1 MGGTFVRSTNRL
13 HLQGSVISTDQREW
27 RDPRIVFPALII
39 SSEGPQGMRSFL
51 KIMATLCAVSIVL
64 YLGICA
70 ALFIFQRSLI
80 YYPQPRSNRSSSTL
94 LSLHMGDT
102 TFNVSARE
110 KPGPK
115 ALIYFGGNAEDVSL
129 DMPDLSATFPDRA
142 IYLMHYPGYGGSPGT
157 PTEKGIIA
165 DALAL
170 FDHIHSQHQNVLV
183 IGRSL
188 GTGVA
193 VQLASS
199 RPIERLVLVTPYD
212 SLTDPAAQ
220 NYPYFP
226 VRWLLKDK
234 FDSWRYAPTITVPTK
249 IIAAGQDEVIP
260 RASTERLRTRFTKA
274 AVSYV
279 FVPGVGHNTIS
290 DDPTYLSLL
299 KAQ

>member
-1 MGGTFVRSTNRL
+1 MHRL
-13 HLQGSVISTDQREW
+13 S
-27 RDPRIVFPALII
+27 
-39 SSEGPQGMRSFL
+39 
-51 KIMATLCAVSIVL
+51 KIAVSISAVAVVL

-70 ALFIFQRSLI
+70 ALFISQRSLI
-80 YYPQPRSNRSSSTL
+80 YFPQPRTNQSASTL
-94 LSLHMGDT
+94 LSIPVENS
-102 TFNVSARE
+102 TFNVSVRE

-142 IYLMHYPGYGGSPGT
+142 IYLLHYPGYGGSPGT

-170 FDHIHSQHQNVLV
+170 FDRVHSQHQNVLV

-212 SLTDPAAQ
+212 SLTDPAAE
-220 NYPYFP
+220 NYPCFP

-234 FDSWRYAPTITVPTK
+234 FDSWRYAPTVTVPTK

-279 FVPGVGHNTIS
+279 VVPGAGHNTIS
-290 DDPTYLSLL
+290 DDPAYLSLL
-299 KAQ
+299 KSQ